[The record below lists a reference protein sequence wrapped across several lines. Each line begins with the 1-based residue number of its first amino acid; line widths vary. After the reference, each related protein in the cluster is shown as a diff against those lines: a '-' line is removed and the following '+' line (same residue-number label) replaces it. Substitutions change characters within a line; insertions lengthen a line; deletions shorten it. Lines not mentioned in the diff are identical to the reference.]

1 MPGDE
6 EVDLEVAQLHGD
18 YYAARM
24 PAAAIRTS
32 KLSKDYG
39 LGHGLFEL
47 DLEVSAQ
54 EVFGYLGP
62 NGAGKSTTIR
72 CLMGL
77 IRPTL
82 GSAQIFGLDCRRDSV
97 AVKRKVGYMPGEM
110 PQYGSLRGKE
120 VVAYLGGL
128 RGAVNPTVV
137 RSIAERFDLDLGRR
151 FREYSSGNK
160 KKLGIVL
167 AFMHK
172 PDLLI
177 LDEPTGGLDPLNQ
190 QEFYKLVRETRDAGA
205 TIFLSSHI
213 LSEVE
218 HVCDRV
224 GIIRA
229 GRLAKVADLDEI
241 HRIRLHRLDLEFA
254 PGTEVPEAAIRS
266 AVGIEDVVVGDHRV
280 TCKVTGTFDPLLK
293 ALSGASV
300 INLVSHEPSLEE
312 IFLTYYKPETTAQP
326 VTR

>member
-1 MPGDE
+1 MLRE
-6 EVDLEVAQLHGD
+6 MAV
-18 YYAARM
+18 
-24 PAAAIRTS
+24 AAIQTS

-39 LGHGLFEL
+39 LGRGLFDL
-47 DLEVSAQ
+47 DLEVSPQ

-77 IRPTL
+77 IQPTL
-82 GSAQIFGLDCRRDSV
+82 GSAHIFGLDCRRDSV
-97 AVKRKVGYMPGEM
+97 AVKRRVGYLPGDM
-110 PQYGSLRGKE
+110 PQFGSLRGKE
-120 VVAYLGGL
+120 VIAYLGGL
-128 RGAVNPTVV
+128 RGGADPEIV
-137 RSIAERFDLDLGRR
+137 RNIAERFDLDLGRR
-151 FREYSSGNK
+151 FREYSNGNK

-172 PDLLI
+172 PALLI

-190 QEFYKLVRETRDAGA
+190 QEFYKLLWEARDAGA

-224 GIIRA
+224 GIIRS
-229 GRLAKVADLDEI
+229 GRLVKVADLDEI
-241 HRIRLHRLDLEFA
+241 HRIRLHRLELEFA
-254 PGTEVPEAAIRS
+254 PGTDVPAEAIRS
-266 AVGIEDVVVGDHRV
+266 ATGVEDVVVSDHTV
-280 TCKVTGTFDPLLK
+280 TCTVKGTFENLLK
-293 ALSGASV
+293 ALVGANV

-312 IFLTYYKPETTAQP
+312 MFLTYYRADATPEALA
-326 VTR
+326 R

>member
-1 MPGDE
+1 MP
-6 EVDLEVAQLHGD
+6 V
-18 YYAARM
+18 
-24 PAAAIRTS
+24 AAIRTS

-39 LGHGLFEL
+39 LGHGLFDL
-47 DLEVSAQ
+47 DLEVAPQ

-77 IRPTL
+77 IRPTG
-82 GSAQIFGLDCRRDSV
+82 GSAHIFGLDCQRDSV
-97 AVKRKVGYMPGEM
+97 AVKRKVGYMPGDM
-110 PQYGSLRGKE
+110 PQFGSLRGKE

-128 RGAVNPTVV
+128 RGGADPDVV
-137 RSIAERFDLDLGRR
+137 RNIAERFDLDLGRR

-190 QEFYKLVRETRDAGA
+190 QEFYKLVGETRDAGA

-224 GIIRA
+224 GIIRS
-229 GRLAKVADLDEI
+229 GRLVKVADLDEI
-241 HRIRLHRLDLEFA
+241 HRIRLHRLELEFA
-254 PGTEVPEAAIRS
+254 PGTDVPEAAIRS
-266 AVGIEDVVVGDHRV
+266 AAGVEEVVVDDHKV
-280 TCKVTGTFDPLLK
+280 TCTVKGTFDPLLK
-293 ALSGASV
+293 ALSGATV
-300 INLVSHEPSLEE
+300 TNLVSHEPSLEE
-312 IFLTYYKPETTAQP
+312 VFLTYYRPEAPTQAIAP
-326 VTR
+326 